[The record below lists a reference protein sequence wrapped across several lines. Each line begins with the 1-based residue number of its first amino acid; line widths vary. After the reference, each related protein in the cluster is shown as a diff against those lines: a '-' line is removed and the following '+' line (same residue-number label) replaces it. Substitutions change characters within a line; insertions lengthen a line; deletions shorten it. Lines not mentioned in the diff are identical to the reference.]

1 MKVWACKVLKM
12 TFSKLNIWLAYSSQ
26 IMMKWHNLL
35 RELSLELGHHLEQID
50 DFMQD
55 PDAMKHILRDSF

>member
-35 RELSLELGHHLEQID
+35 GNYLELGHHLEQID